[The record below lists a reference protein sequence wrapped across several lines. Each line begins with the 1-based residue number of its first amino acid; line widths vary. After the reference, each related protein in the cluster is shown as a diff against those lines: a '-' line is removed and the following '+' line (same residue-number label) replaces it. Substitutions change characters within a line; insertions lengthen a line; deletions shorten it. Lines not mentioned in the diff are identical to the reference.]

1 MEWNATLD
9 PHHLSMRIK
18 MRPEKPLLTAATS
31 SKKLQTYKVFFLKL
45 QLLFIFLLL
54 FPGFNRQLF
63 LKGGT
68 FPRMEVAIPVA
79 MNSRS
84 SSTTLV
90 PTIMAP

>member
-1 MEWNATLD
+1 MELNATLD
-9 PHHLSMRIK
+9 LRHLSTLIK
-18 MRPEKPLLTAATS
+18 MRSEKPLLTAATS
-31 SKKLQTYKVFFLKL
+31 SEKLHTYKVFFLKL

-79 MNSRS
+79 MNSGS